1 MRNAHNKGVLCFLFR
16 FLPFF
21 PACCHRQISTFR
33 ERQRLSP
40 PFSLSLAPRT
50 QMRGF
55 HFPFAVLLPPPSL
68 TTPFSSVVLFTSV
81 DVRSFGTASL
91 ARGPEA
97 TLVLRVTNPR
107 FFRSFFR
114 TKISTFQGE
123 TRTRSGGYSENGGER
138 ERER

>member
-1 MRNAHNKGVLCFLFR
+1 MLFVLRSCGTRIIRVCSAFSFVFSPSFLRAAIVKFPLFGRDNVSLPR
-16 FLPFF
+16 F
-21 PACCHRQISTFR
+21 T
-33 ERQRLSP
+33 
-40 PFSLSLAPRT
+40 LSLAPRT

-68 TTPFSSVVLFTSV
+68 TTPFSSAVLFTSV

-97 TLVLRVTNPR
+97 TLVLRVTNPS

-123 TRTRSGGYSENGGER
+123 TRTRSGGY
-138 ERER
+138 